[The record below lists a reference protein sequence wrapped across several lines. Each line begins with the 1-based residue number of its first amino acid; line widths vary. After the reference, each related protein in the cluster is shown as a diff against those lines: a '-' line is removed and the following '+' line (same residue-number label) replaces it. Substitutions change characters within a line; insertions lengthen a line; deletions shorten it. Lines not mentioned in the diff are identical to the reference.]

1 MTDNIEDA
9 EWEEIPGNN
18 GNLSKRSDPS
28 QARAEAPSAAPKA
41 KSVPTLWQTVK
52 IWAKRLLIGLG
63 AVFLLIIVLIILTPD
78 TETEGAAPDGSTSP
92 VGPSSE
98 HMLSDW
104 AEFALGEAR
113 TTQFGLTDGSGE
125 LGEFCSTTK
134 GTAIMAFGPPRSS
147 NGEPESYEEFGKLDG
162 IKKVALYGTFW
173 FDRGAGTLVARAIS
187 GQDVESKKPVS
198 VDDFTM
204 KVEQISPGKVS
215 IDGNTFHYCIP

>member
-18 GNLSKRSDPS
+18 GNLSKRSEPS
-28 QARAEAPSAAPKA
+28 QAREEAPSAAPKA
-41 KSVPTLWQTVK
+41 KPVPTLWQTVK

-63 AVFLLIIVLIILTPD
+63 AVFLLIIVLIMLTPD

-98 HMLSDW
+98 QILIDW
-104 AEFALGEAR
+104 ADFALGEAR
-113 TTQFGLTDGSGE
+113 TTHFGLTDGSGE
-125 LGEFCSTTK
+125 PGEFCSTSK
-134 GTAIMAFGPPRSS
+134 GTAIMAFGPRTADDMATANFDSFLKFDS
-147 NGEPESYEEFGKLDG
+147 TKNLA
-162 IKKVALYGTFW
+162 VYGSFS
-173 FDRGAGTLVARAIS
+173 FDRAAGLVAVRALS
-187 GQDVESKKPVS
+187 GQDVERKKPVS

-204 KVEQISPGKVS
+204 QVEQISPGKVS